1 MTKPDKNYA
10 ELKAQ
15 IDRIDSKILALME
28 TSEKTNGGDIQDVLK
43 FNSDYV
49 AIIKDLEKITEKMLK
64 YDKTRTCD
72 LWDKTDSLYD
82 DINYIYDTSSIPI
95 NNIIATKTLELEES
109 YRKSQGLQLAVF
121 SIVLSILAFVL
132 TNAKI
137 LGADGIDFKNVLLVN
152 LSFILCTDV
161 LFSLI
166 YLFMGPVFYSKK
178 GHLRIFSFIILPIIL
193 IIALVLIAIFM
204 K

>member
-1 MTKPDKNYA
+1 MAKSDKTYA
-10 ELKAQ
+10 ELKAE
-15 IDRIDSKILALME
+15 IDNIENKVLKLME
-28 TSEKTNGGDIQDVLK
+28 TSERTSSGDIQDILD
-43 FNSDYV
+43 FNAEYLS
-49 AIIKDLEKITEKMLK
+49 IIKELEKTTGKMLK
-64 YDKTRTCD
+64 YDKARTCD

-82 DINYIYDTSSIPI
+82 DINYIYDASSIPI
-95 NNIIATKTLELEES
+95 NNIIASKTLELEDS

-137 LGADGIDFKNVLLVN
+137 LGAEGINFKNVLLVN

-166 YLFMGPVFYSKK
+166 YLFIGPVFYSKK
-178 GHLRIFSFIILPIIL
+178 GKLRIFTFVILPIIL
-193 IIALVLIAIFM
+193 VVALVLISVFM

>member
-1 MTKPDKNYA
+1 MAKSDKTYA
-10 ELKAQ
+10 ELKAE
-15 IDRIDSKILALME
+15 IDDIENKVLKLME
-28 TSEKTNGGDIQDVLK
+28 TSERTSSGDIQDILD
-43 FNSDYV
+43 FNAEYL
-49 AIIKDLEKITEKMLK
+49 AIIKELEKTTGKMLK
-64 YDKTRTCD
+64 YDKARTCD

-82 DINYIYDTSSIPI
+82 DINYIYDASSIPI
-95 NNIIATKTLELEES
+95 NNIIASKTLELEDS

-137 LGADGIDFKNVLLVN
+137 LGAEGINFKNVLLVN

-161 LFSLI
+161 LFLLI
-166 YLFMGPVFYSKK
+166 YLFIGPIFYSKK
-178 GHLRIFSFIILPIIL
+178 GKLRIFTFVILPIIL
-193 IIALVLIAIFM
+193 VVALVLISVFM

>member
-1 MTKPDKNYA
+1 MKKSNNTYA
-10 ELKAQ
+10 DIKAQ
-15 IDRIDSKILALME
+15 IDEINKKILTLMV
-28 TSEKTNGGDIQDVLK
+28 TSEKTGGGDLKDVLE
-43 FNSDYV
+43 FNSDYIV
-49 AIIKDLEKITEKMLK
+49 IIKELEKITEKTLK
-64 YDKTRTCD
+64 YDGTRTCD
-72 LWDKTDSLYD
+72 LWDKIDSLND

-95 NNIIATKTLELEES
+95 NNIIAEKTLELEES

-137 LGADGIDFKNVLLVN
+137 LGAEGIDFKNVLLVN
-152 LSFILCTDV
+152 ISFILCTDV

-178 GHLRIFSFIILPIIL
+178 GHLRIFTFIILPIIL
-193 IIALVLIAIFM
+193 VIALVLIAVFM